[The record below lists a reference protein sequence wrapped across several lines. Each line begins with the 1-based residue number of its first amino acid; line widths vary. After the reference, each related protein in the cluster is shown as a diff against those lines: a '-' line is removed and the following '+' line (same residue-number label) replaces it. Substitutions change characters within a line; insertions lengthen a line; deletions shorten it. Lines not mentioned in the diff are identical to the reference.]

1 MIKIQC
7 VSCCNLFLGSV
18 LEVHLETA
26 FSITVWEFYLRQ
38 TFEEALE
45 NNRNIESNAVER
57 KCSKKILDA
66 KRT

>member
-18 LEVHLETA
+18 LEVHLEMA

-45 NNRNIESNAVER
+45 NNRNIEETTKSEN
-57 KCSKKILDA
+57 IDI
-66 KRT
+66 